1 MKVCFNQPAAK
12 TAQELVIPVVRL
24 DLWPERINSNVNFI
38 KSSNKGKDKEK
49 IKGAIEYYQK
59 AIPKLYRGSKG
70 FKGFFNHI
78 KTYYRGLKKVTYRE
92 VRRNDIRI
100 IGHKST
106 ALAAQSFMISMAAL
120 GYDTCPMEGF
130 DSVRLKS
137 LLKLPKNAEISMVI
151 GCGVREEDG
160 VYGERFRL
168 PLKEV
173 YFSK

>member
-1 MKVCFNQPAAK
+1 
-12 TAQELVIPVVRL
+12 
-24 DLWPERINSNVNFI
+24 
-38 KSSNKGKDKEK
+38 
-49 IKGAIEYYQK
+49 
-59 AIPKLYRGSKG
+59 
-70 FKGFFNHI
+70 
-78 KTYYRGLKKVTYRE
+78 
-92 VRRNDIRI
+92 
-100 IGHKST
+100 
-106 ALAAQSFMISMAAL
+106 MISMAAL

-160 VYGERFRL
+160 LYGERFRL